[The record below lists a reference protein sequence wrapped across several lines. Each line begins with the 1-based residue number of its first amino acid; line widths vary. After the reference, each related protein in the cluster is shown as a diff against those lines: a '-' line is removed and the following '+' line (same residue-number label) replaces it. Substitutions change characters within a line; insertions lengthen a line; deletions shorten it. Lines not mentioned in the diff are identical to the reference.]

1 MKTHRIGIIMNGVTG
16 RMGTNQHLIRSIKAI
31 IDQGGEK
38 LSDDEV
44 IMPDPVLVGRS
55 EEKLKALA
63 ARVGLTRVSTNLDA
77 ELAKPENVIYFDS
90 TLPAH
95 RPAGVRKAIA
105 AKKHVYCEKPT
116 ATTSAEALALAKEVS
131 AAGLKNGV

>member
-31 IDQGGEK
+31 IDQGGVK
-38 LSDDEV
+38 LSDSEV

-63 ARVGLTRVSTNLDA
+63 ARTGAALETALEAAALAPQGAAILLKGSRGARMERFVEPLRSAFGSAAPA
-77 ELAKPENVIYFDS
+77 ES
-90 TLPAH
+90 
-95 RPAGVRKAIA
+95 AGVPA
-105 AKKHVYCEKPT
+105 AR
-116 ATTSAEALALAKEVS
+116 
-131 AAGLKNGV
+131 